1 MLRYRV
7 VVEHPD
13 GPLLGEL
20 KMKNQRLQELK
31 AAKTGP
37 TRSMGSAWEADRPRH
52 TMKSRQLTKVYTCR
66 IIWSDLWFAYRMLSM
81 VVFRL

>member
-1 MLRYRV
+1 MADFCRHLLPHAGCLLTEKIANAEGMLRYRV

-31 AAKTGP
+31 PAETGP
-37 TRSMGSAWEADRPRH
+37 TRSMGIG
-52 TMKSRQLTKVYTCR
+52 SRSSKTRNEIKTTHQ
-66 IIWSDLWFAYRMLSM
+66 S
-81 VVFRL
+81 